1 MKVLS
6 ARSVGHACALSSA
19 CVFIPVRVQ
28 PLHFA
33 CICGSRL
40 EGLRVRCSSCRHSF
54 PYHKCSLVCG
64 EIPYHM
70 AYGRGD
76 PVEIRLT
83 VSADFQRS
91 LAQVSVEITPD
102 PLISTAFKHRP
113 C

>member
-6 ARSVGHACALSSA
+6 ARSVGHARALSSA

-54 PYHKCSLVCG
+54 PYHKCYLVEKSPTILHMVG
-64 EIPYHM
+64 ETLLKF
-70 AYGRGD
+70 
-76 PVEIRLT
+76 V
-83 VSADFQRS
+83 
-91 LAQVSVEITPD
+91 
-102 PLISTAFKHRP
+102 
-113 C
+113 